1 MYLSFVSVSAS
12 TSKVAVPGVGC
23 QLHRRAPSGCDG
35 QPLAGEVSTPV
46 PGGPGGP
53 GEDMSDIKMA
63 GE

>member
-1 MYLSFVSVSAS
+1 M
-12 TSKVAVPGVGC
+12 PGLGC

-53 GEDMSDIKMA
+53 GEDLFRPFLLKVVVDMSDIKMA
-63 GE
+63 DE